1 MSKATDIAAR
11 AAKLSERRGGREM
24 TGDATSP
31 TANQV
36 KSAPRAKPVRV
47 TTDLAPQSYRQL
59 VAYCGE
65 LAETFGRAKVPHAEV
80 IRALVA
86 QLEADPAL
94 RLAIAD
100 AVQARM
106 SK

>member
-11 AAKLSERRGGREM
+11 AAKLSERRGGRE
-24 TGDATSP
+24 TPGDTVSSP
-31 TANQV
+31 ANQV
-36 KSAPRAKPVRV
+36 RSAPRAKPVRV

-59 VAYCGE
+59 VAYCTE

-80 IRALVA
+80 IRALIGE
-86 QLEADPAL
+86 LETDPDL
-94 RLAIAD
+94 RLVIAE
-100 AVQARM
+100 AVRVRM

>member
-1 MSKATDIAAR
+1 MSKAADIAAR
-11 AAKLSERRGGREM
+11 AAKLSERRGGRE
-24 TGDATSP
+24 TPGDTVSSP
-31 TANQV
+31 TNQA

-59 VAYCGE
+59 VAYCTE

-80 IRALVA
+80 IRALIA
-86 QLEADPAL
+86 ELEADSNL
-94 RLAIAD
+94 RLVIAD
-100 AVQARM
+100 SVRARM